1 MNRRLHRAVKRWLRA
16 ESAEAAGSERALRGV
31 FRALPAPPLPA
42 GFAERVLLAAGLEPA
57 RRAVTPL
64 GWRLALAGA
73 LTMAAAAVAAAPTI
87 VAGLIGRITTG
98 DLLRFAAG
106 AVVETCQR
114 LAEGLAVWRTA
125 GSIGDTFAEVLSAPW
140 ILTAMLAATLLSAG
154 GFRMLHGLLAVER
167 RREDARA

>member
-1 MNRRLHRAVKRWLRA
+1 MNRRLYRAVNRWLRA
-16 ESAEAAGSERALRGV
+16 EGAEAAGSERALRGV

-42 GFAERVLLAAGLEPA
+42 GFAERVLLAAGLRP
-57 RRAVTPL
+57 RAATPL

-73 LTMAAAAVAAAPTI
+73 LTLAAAAVATAPTI
-87 VAGLIGRITTG
+87 VVGLIGRITPG

-114 LAEGLAVWRTA
+114 LAEGLAVWRAA

-140 ILTAMLAATLLSAG
+140 ILTVMLAATLLSAG
-154 GFRMLHGLLAVER
+154 GFRMLYGLLAVER